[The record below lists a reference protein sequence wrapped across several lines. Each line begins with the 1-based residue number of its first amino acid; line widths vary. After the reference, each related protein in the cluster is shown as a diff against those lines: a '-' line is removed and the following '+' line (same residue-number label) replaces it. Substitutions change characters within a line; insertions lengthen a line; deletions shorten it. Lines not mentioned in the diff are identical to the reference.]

1 MTDKKHN
8 LVAEAFN
15 HLGGLG
21 AVSSLAA
28 LASHYKVGSHPDVL
42 GKKGASLSLVHPRSH
57 AKLVCH

>member
-42 GKKGASLSLVHPRSH
+42 GEKGASLSLVHS
-57 AKLVCH
+57 